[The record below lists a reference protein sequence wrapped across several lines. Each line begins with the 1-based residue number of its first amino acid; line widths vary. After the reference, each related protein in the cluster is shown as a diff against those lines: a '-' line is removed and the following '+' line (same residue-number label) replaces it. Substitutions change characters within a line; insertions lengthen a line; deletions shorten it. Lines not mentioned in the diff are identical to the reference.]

1 MSKLADE
8 QLPED
13 LVERLHY
20 LELYTGR
27 VVRNALLGDHKSP
40 IRGHGFNFDQHKKY
54 QEGDDFRQIDWNVF
68 ARLGEVFVK
77 KNLEDKELN
86 LVLVTDISRS
96 MELTTNAISKKEM
109 LLELTATL
117 AFSAAVDHIG
127 VGLLV
132 FAERVEEYLPP
143 AKGRRYVW
151 KILERLWTLS
161 PQTVKTDLNAPLQF
175 LNTQLKKCSLIFYLS
190 DFVGREDIFY
200 SPYLKMVVSRHDLVP
215 VVIEDRL
222 ETFFPAANGFLR
234 IKDLEYGKE
243 MVIRTSPRYQRRY
256 KRQLEEKRR
265 SLQASFYRLGL
276 DHLWLRSDQPYI
288 NPLLQFFLSRRRRR

>member
-132 FAERVEEYLPP
+132 FAERVEEYLSS
-143 AKGRRYVW
+143 AKDSTGF
-151 KILERLWTLS
+151 
-161 PQTVKTDLNAPLQF
+161 KTA
-175 LNTQLKKCSLIFYLS
+175 T
-190 DFVGREDIFY
+190 
-200 SPYLKMVVSRHDLVP
+200 SRQP
-215 VVIEDRL
+215 K
-222 ETFFPAANGFLR
+222 AA
-234 IKDLEYGKE
+234 
-243 MVIRTSPRYQRRY
+243 
-256 KRQLEEKRR
+256 
-265 SLQASFYRLGL
+265 
-276 DHLWLRSDQPYI
+276 H
-288 NPLLQFFLSRRRRR
+288 